1 MEQDSDRITLKKI
14 QQFAELDNKH
24 ILEIGC
30 GDGRITSM
38 IVGKANTIIA
48 IDPDVASI
56 GEAQETIP
64 GADFRTGSGECLEF
78 SDNCFDLVMFTLSLH
93 HQDSQTA
100 LREAIKVLKAEGQI
114 LVLEPVNDGEIEQ
127 VCNLFRDESQKLLEA
142 QKAIE
147 ESDLRIEHSEM
158 FITKWVF
165 ENKDE
170 LYESLFEYYDMPFES
185 RIASQVAEFLGPK
198 LEEKPIV
205 LQDKMVIL
213 SLRKKTGNGRY
224 QSNS

>member
-48 IDPDVASI
+48 IDPDEESI
-56 GEAQETIP
+56 KEAQETIP
-64 GADFRTGSGECLEF
+64 GADFRTGTGECLEF
-78 SDNCFDLVMFTLSLH
+78 SNNCFDLVIFTLSLH
-93 HQDSQTA
+93 HQDRQAA
-100 LREAIKVLKAEGQI
+100 LREATRVLKDEGQI

-127 VCNLFRDESQKLLEA
+127 VCNLFRDESQELLEA

-170 LYESLFEYYDMPFES
+170 LYETLFEYYDMPFDS
-185 RIASQVAEFLGPK
+185 NIALQVAEFLGPK
-198 LEEKPIV
+198 LEYKPIV
-205 LQDKMVIL
+205 LQDKIVIL
-213 SLRKKTGNGRY
+213 SLRKEAD
-224 QSNS
+224 

>member
-1 MEQDSDRITLKKI
+1 MEQDADQITLRKI
-14 QQFAELDNKH
+14 LKFAELDHKH

-48 IDPDVASI
+48 IDPDVDSI
-56 GEAQETIP
+56 RQSQETVS
-64 GADFRTGSGECLEF
+64 GVDFKIGSGECLEF
-78 SDNCFDLVMFTLSLH
+78 SDKCFDLVMFTLSLH
-93 HQDSQTA
+93 HQDCQAA
-100 LREAIKVLKAEGQI
+100 LKEATRVLKDEGQI
-114 LVLEPVNDGEIEQ
+114 LVLEPINDAEIEQ
-127 VCNLFRDESQKLLEA
+127 VCNLFHDESQELVQA

-170 LYESLFEYYDMPFES
+170 LYETLFEYYNMPFDS
-185 RIASQVAEFLGPK
+185 NIALQVAEFLGPK
-198 LEEKPIV
+198 LEYKPIV
-205 LQDKMVIL
+205 LQDKIVIL
-213 SLRKKTGNGRY
+213 SLRKEAD
-224 QSNS
+224 